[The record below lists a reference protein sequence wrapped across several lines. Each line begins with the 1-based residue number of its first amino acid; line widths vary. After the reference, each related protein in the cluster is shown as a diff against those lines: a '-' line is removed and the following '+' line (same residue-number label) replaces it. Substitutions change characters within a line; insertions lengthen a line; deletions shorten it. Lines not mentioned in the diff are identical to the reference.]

1 MDNKIITILKMRR
14 NQVRECG
21 AGKQVKSC
29 VDKTLH
35 AKIMF
40 YAK

>member
-21 AGKQVKSC
+21 TGKKVKSC
-29 VDKTLH
+29 VDKNLTCKNYVLC
-35 AKIMF
+35 
-40 YAK
+40 